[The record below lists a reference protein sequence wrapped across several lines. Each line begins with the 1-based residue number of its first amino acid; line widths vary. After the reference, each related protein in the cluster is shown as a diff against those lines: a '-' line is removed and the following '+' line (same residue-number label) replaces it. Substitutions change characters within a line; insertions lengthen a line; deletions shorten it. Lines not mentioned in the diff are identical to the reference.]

1 MIIKVVELVERRIDV
16 KTLLKITDEMF
27 KIMDDY
33 NRKLEND
40 EDACWNTKKVFYLLD
55 TYREVRNAQE
65 SDFNDSAGNP
75 PNNPGV

>member
-1 MIIKVVELVERRIDV
+1 MIIKVIEVVERKIDV
-16 KTLLKITDEMF
+16 KELLRITDEMF

-40 EDACWNTKKVFYLLD
+40 EDAFWNTKKVYYLLD

-65 SDFNDSAGNP
+65 SDLNDSTGNP
-75 PNNPGV
+75 PSSTGI